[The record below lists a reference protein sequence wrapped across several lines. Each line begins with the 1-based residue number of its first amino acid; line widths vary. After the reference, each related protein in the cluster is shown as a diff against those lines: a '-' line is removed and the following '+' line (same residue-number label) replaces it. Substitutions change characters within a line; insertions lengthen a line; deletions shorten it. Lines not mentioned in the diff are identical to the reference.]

1 MEVSELID
9 DVQGKLA
16 SYESKIPMNN
26 LSASEIMADTRY
38 QKLNDAEKGPLSLD
52 RVTRDGPRDIVGD
65 IQDLKASGPFF
76 DIKKSP

>member
-1 MEVSELID
+1 
-9 DVQGKLA
+9 
-16 SYESKIPMNN
+16 MNN